1 MQQQQFQATV
11 PMGLNPGDQFQIMT
25 PSGPVTL
32 SVPLGH
38 PPGSS
43 FMFSMPA
50 MAQPM
55 GLPTAQPMGLPT
67 APMAQQMGPVMGQPV
82 MMGTPYGQQPYGQQ
96 PYGQQ
101 PYGQQPYGAPPPQI
115 IMQAPAPIVVNQQ
128 PGVSVSV
135 PPPGAPPGGVYQEET
150 FIGTTTFIMC
160 LFLLIFFW
168 PATCV
173 PFCCPCDQRVV
184 YIHGGIKYTR
194 SGEIVPMGGECCG
207 YPCGGPQ

>member
-1 MQQQQFQATV
+1 
-11 PMGLNPGDQFQIMT
+11 MT

-55 GLPTAQPMGLPT
+55 GLPTA
-67 APMAQQMGPVMGQPV
+67 PMAQQMGPVMGQPV
-82 MMGTPYGQQPYGQQ
+82 MMGTPYGQQ

-207 YPCGGPQ
+207 YPCGGPAQ

>member
-1 MQQQQFQATV
+1 MHEQQFQATV

-32 SVPLGH
+32 SVPPGH

-55 GLPTAQPMGLPT
+55 APVAQPV
-67 APMAQQMGPVMGQPV
+67 GPVMGQPV
-82 MMGTPYGQQPYGQQ
+82 MMGAPYGQQPYGQQ

-115 IMQAPAPIVVNQQ
+115 IMQAPPAPIVINQQ
-128 PGVSVSV
+128 PGFSVAV

-150 FIGTTTFIMC
+150 FIGNTTLIVC
-160 LFLLIFFW
+160 LLLLLFFW

-184 YIHGGIKYTR
+184 YIHGGTKYVR
-194 SGEIVPMGGECCG
+194 SGEIVPMGAECCG
-207 YPCGGPQ
+207 YPCGGPAQ